1 LSRTIRPR
9 RVAGLFATA
18 AVVAVAA
25 APSGAS
31 AATVATGHLDWT
43 QFNTYVGGTER
54 TWLGYVTGPGP
65 ALAAGAATPVAPA
78 TGPTVDTSSARGA
91 TEDYTTV
98 FPATSGT
105 YDPDTNTGDIEL
117 GGALGFVSAAHGF
130 TISIENPEVVLN
142 GTTGQVFASGQ
153 AGGASPTFDRSQ
165 PLFNLDLSAATLTIA
180 IDGTRTITG
189 IVPSLATVNTAFPG
203 NYAAGAGP
211 DRSPNTFGAF
221 ALTLRVAPS
230 SGGGGADGNDGAD
243 GAAGVAGPAGPAGPA
258 GVIGPVGLT
267 GAAGPAG
274 PLGPQGKP
282 ATIRSLVAVLAKAP
296 YKGTAT
302 RKVSVLDAKGKVV
315 ATGTIRGRTLKVT
328 LKSGVTSLARTVKLK
343 VTGSQSTVS
352 IRIPS

>member
-9 RVAGLFATA
+9 RVAGLFAA
-18 AVVAVAA
+18 ASLVAVAA

-105 YDPDTNTGDIEL
+105 YDPNTNTGDIEL
-117 GGALGFVSAAHGF
+117 SGALGFASVAHGF

-211 DRSPNTFGAF
+211 DRTPNTFGAF
-221 ALTLRVAPS
+221 ALTVRVAPS
-230 SGGGGADGNDGAD
+230 NGSGGANGAD
-243 GAAGVAGPAGPAGPA
+243 GANGQDGVAGPAGPAGPA

-267 GAAGPAG
+267 GPAG
-274 PLGPQGKP
+274 PIGPQGKA

-302 RKVSVLDAKGKVV
+302 RKVSVLDAKGKIV
-315 ATGTIRGRTLKVT
+315 ATGTIRSRTLKVT

-343 VTGSQSTVS
+343 LTGSKSTVS
-352 IRIPS
+352 VRIPS